1 MFNNI
6 FHNKTIIVTG
16 HTGFKG
22 SWLALWL
29 LNLGAKVIGIALD
42 PPTKP
47 SHFIETKI
55 SSKIQDY
62 RIDLC
67 DLDSV
72 KKIINQNNPDFI
84 FHLAAQSL
92 VRESYI
98 NPIKTWQTNVIGTLN
113 ILESLRTL
121 KNRCIGVIVTSDKCY
136 NNKEWNKGYEETDEL
151 GGYDPYSASKG
162 SAEFVF
168 KSYYKSFFSEEGN
181 NIRIASARA
190 GNVIGGGDWA
200 KDRIVPDCVKA
211 WSKLETVK
219 LRNPDSTRPWQHVLE
234 PLSGYL
240 NLARLL
246 ESNSRIH
253 GESFNFGPS
262 DKEEF
267 SVLDLVKNMG
277 KYWTNV
283 EWIIDNNS
291 SQSKES
297 SLLKLNCDK
306 ANNILKWNLAMDF
319 QDTVRLTTEWYK
331 SFYNNSDNIVDKT
344 LSQISEY
351 SKIAKN
357 NKLEWTK

>member
-1 MFNNI
+1 M
-6 FHNKTIIVTG
+6 
-16 HTGFKG
+16 
-22 SWLALWL
+22 
-29 LNLGAKVIGIALD
+29 
-42 PPTKP
+42 
-47 SHFIETKI
+47 
-55 SSKIQDY
+55 
-62 RIDLC
+62 
-67 DLDSV
+67 
-72 KKIINQNNPDFI
+72 
-84 FHLAAQSL
+84 
-92 VRESYI
+92 
-98 NPIKTWQTNVIGTLN
+98 
-113 ILESLRTL
+113 ESLRTL

-267 SVLDLVKNMG
+267 SVLDLVKNMS

-306 ANNILKWNLAMDF
+306 ALQQLNWRAILSF
-319 QDTVRLTTEWYK
+319 QETVRMTAEWYR
-331 SFYNNSDNIVDKT
+331 SFYKNSSTVRELT
-344 LSQISEY
+344 FSQIREY
-351 SKIAKN
+351 EFIAQSKGMK
-357 NKLEWTK
+357 WTLLA